1 MKKKRYIILLLV
13 LIVTGRLYS
22 DEIRHSAGIEVSF
35 FGYSSFIDDPYSLPA
50 GLGLFYTIKKL
61 SKSSLFFGTSLLWY
75 GFVSSK
81 TFYTGSVM
89 IIPAV
94 SLGYN
99 FAFDLTH
106 KSEFILSPY
115 ISYGHYF
122 RSIEIDESTMW
133 FNRPVITGGL
143 DIVINTEIKTTSA
156 IGFFVSVIMDN
167 SLVLMPGLRV
177 KTGYS
182 WGSVK

>member
-13 LIVTGRLYS
+13 LIVASRIYS
-22 DEIRHSAGIEVSF
+22 DEIRHSVGIELSF
-35 FGYSSFIDDPYSLPA
+35 FGYSSFIDDPYSLPS
-50 GLGLFYTIKKL
+50 GLGLFYTINKL
-61 SKSSLFFGTSLLWY
+61 SKSSLSFGTSLLWY

-99 FAFDLTH
+99 FVFDLTH
-106 KSEFILSPY
+106 ESDFTISPY

-122 RSIEIDESTMW
+122 RSIEIYGSTMW
-133 FNRPVITGGL
+133 FNRPVLTGGF
-143 DIVINTEIKTTSA
+143 DTAINTEIKTTSSLGVF
-156 IGFFVSVIMDN
+156 ISIILDDSPVIM
-167 SLVLMPGLRV
+167 PGFRV

-182 WGSVK
+182 WDSIR